1 MNMPICTP
9 SHSSRHA
16 LLLSLLF
23 VPLLAASAQAQA
35 SKAPAPKPASAAQSP
50 APVATAA
57 GPQGVINLNTA
68 TIAELTR
75 LPGIGDSRAAA
86 IIELRTKM
94 QGFKSVEDILRVKG
108 IGRKSFKK
116 LEPMLRLQGST
127 TLTEARKVS
136 ASKGGKD

>member
-1 MNMPICTP
+1 MNMSICTP
-9 SHSSRHA
+9 ARSSRHT

-35 SKAPAPKPASAAQSP
+35 SKAPVPKPASAAQSP
-50 APVATAA
+50 TLAPAAA

-68 TIAELTR
+68 TVAELTR
-75 LPGIGDSRAAA
+75 LPGIGESRAAA

-136 ASKGGKD
+136 ASKDGKH